1 MLTLNTVGKLMRNRF
16 GGVAEEFALV
26 ATPLILLLLGTM
38 ELGRGLWIQ
47 NALNYSVEGA
57 ARCASIDVNNC
68 NTQAQIQSYAAGLA
82 GAGFATSVFT
92 PSTAS
97 CGNQVKASYPMTI
110 DIPFA
115 SVSITLTAQSCYP

>member
-1 MLTLNTVGKLMRNRF
+1 MNLLGKLARNRF
-16 GGVAEEFALV
+16 GGLADEFALV
-26 ATPLILLLLGTM
+26 ATPLVVLLLGTM

-68 NTQAQIQSYAAGLA
+68 STSTQIKSYAAGLA
-82 GAGFATSVFT
+82 GAGFANSVFT
-92 PSTAS
+92 PSTAG
-97 CGNQVKASYPMTI
+97 CGNKVTASYPMTL

-115 SVSITLTAQSCYP
+115 SVSITLTAQSCYPK